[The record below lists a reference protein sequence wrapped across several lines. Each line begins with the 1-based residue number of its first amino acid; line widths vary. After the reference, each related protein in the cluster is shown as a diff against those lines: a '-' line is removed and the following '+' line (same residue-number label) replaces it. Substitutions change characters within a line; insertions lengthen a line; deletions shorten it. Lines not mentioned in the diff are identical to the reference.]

1 MKKFKKPGGI
11 ILRHYEIVFLIH
23 PDQSNQTDSLLKKFA
38 TLVSDSGGVVHRSEN
53 IGNKKLAYP
62 IQEQFKATYA
72 LMNIECAKP
81 AIEEIK
87 NSFKFNDTII
97 RELVVGKKI
106 AETEES
112 ALTKQKEEEEEEEA
126 LPRVGNTKSPTSNV
140 SEAAIKKLNTEPQ
153 DKDKSAKKETLEEK
167 SSEKKEKKP
176 NS

>member
-1 MKKFKKPGGI
+1 M
-11 ILRHYEIVFLIH
+11 RHYEIVFLIH
-23 PDQSNQTDSLLKKFA
+23 PDQSNQTDSLLKKFT

-72 LMNIECAKP
+72 LMNVECAKP

-87 NSFKFNDTII
+87 NSFKFNDAII

-112 ALTKQKEEEEEEEA
+112 ALTKQKEEEEEIPSRE
-126 LPRVGNTKSPTSNV
+126 GNRKSSKPSI
-140 SEAAIKKLNTEPQ
+140 SEVAIKKPKKELQE
-153 DKDKSAKKETLEEK
+153 KDKSAEQEKLEEK
-167 SSEKKEKKP
+167 SSEKKEKEP
-176 NS
+176 NT

>member
-1 MKKFKKPGGI
+1 M
-11 ILRHYEIVFLIH
+11 RHYEIVFLIH
-23 PDQSNQTDSLLKKFA
+23 PDQSNQTDSLLKKFS
-38 TLVSDSGGVVHRSEN
+38 TIVSDSDGVVHRSEN

-87 NSFKFNDTII
+87 NSFKFNDAII

-112 ALTKQKEEEEEEEA
+112 ALTKEKEEEEEEA
-126 LPRVGNTKSPTSNV
+126 LPREGNTKNPISRV
-140 SEAAIKKLNTEPQ
+140 SRVAIKKPKTEPQ
-153 DKDKSAKKETLEEK
+153 DKDKSAKQDTLEEK
-167 SSEKKEKKP
+167 SSEEKEEKP

>member
-1 MKKFKKPGGI
+1 M
-11 ILRHYEIVFLIH
+11 RHYEIVFLIH
-23 PDQSNQTDSLLKKFA
+23 SDQSNQTDSLLKKFS
-38 TLVSDSGGVVHRSEN
+38 TIVSDSDGVVHRSEN

-72 LMNIECAKP
+72 LMNIECAKS

-87 NSFKFNDTII
+87 NSFKFNDAII

-112 ALTKQKEEEEEEEA
+112 ALTKEKEEEEEEA
-126 LPRVGNTKSPTSNV
+126 LPREGNTKNPISRV
-140 SEAAIKKLNTEPQ
+140 SRVAIKKPKTEPQ
-153 DKDKSAKKETLEEK
+153 DKDKSAKQDTLEEK
-167 SSEKKEKKP
+167 SSEEKEEKP

>member
-1 MKKFKKPGGI
+1 M
-11 ILRHYEIVFLIH
+11 H
-23 PDQSNQTDSLLKKFA
+23 PDQSDQIQSVMNKFSSVI
-38 TLVSDSGGVVHRSEN
+38 TDSGGKVHRSEN

-87 NSFKFNDTII
+87 NSFKFNDAII

-112 ALTKQKEEEEEEEA
+112 ALTKEKEDEEEEEA
-126 LPRVGNTKSPTSNV
+126 LPREGNAKSPISSV
-140 SEAAIKKLNTEPQ
+140 SRVAIKKPKTELQ
-153 DKDKSAKKETLEEK
+153 EKDKSTKGETLEKK
-167 SSEKKEKKP
+167 SSEKKEKEP
-176 NS
+176 NN

>member
-1 MKKFKKPGGI
+1 
-11 ILRHYEIVFLIH
+11 LRHYEIVFLIH
-23 PDQSNQTDSLLKKFA
+23 PDQSNQTDSLLKKFS
-38 TLVSDSGGVVHRSEN
+38 TIVSDSDGVVHRSEN

-87 NSFKFNDTII
+87 NSFKFNDAII

-112 ALTKQKEEEEEEEA
+112 ALTKEKEEEEEEA
-126 LPRVGNTKSPTSNV
+126 LPREGNTKNPISRV
-140 SEAAIKKLNTEPQ
+140 SRVAIKKPKTEPQ
-153 DKDKSAKKETLEEK
+153 DKDKSAKQDTLEEK
-167 SSEKKEKKP
+167 SSEEKEEKP

>member
-11 ILRHYEIVFLIH
+11 TLRHYEIVFLIH

-72 LMNIECAKP
+72 LMNVECAKP

-87 NSFKFNDTII
+87 NSFKFNDAII
-97 RELVVGKKI
+97 RELVIAKKI

-112 ALTKQKEEEEEEEA
+112 ALTKQREEEEEETLSKE
-126 LPRVGNTKSPTSNV
+126 GNRKSPISSV
-140 SEAAIKKLNTEPQ
+140 SEVAIKKPKTELQ
-153 DKDKSAKKETLEEK
+153 EKDKSTKREILEEK
-167 SSEKKEKKP
+167 SSEKKEKEP
-176 NS
+176 NT